1 MEKKYKIHFYLK
13 SRDGEQIIYIMFS
26 VLGKRFKFSTGYKSQ
41 KEQWD
46 NETERMINSS
56 QFKQAENRQANKV
69 NRFLDYLKDKVEDY
83 INSVVWYKAS
93 DIDTCLLYTSPSPR
107 DA

>member
-13 SRDGEQIIYIMFS
+13 SGDGEQIIYIMFS

-69 NRFLDYLKDKVEDY
+69 NRFWIISK
-83 INSVVWYKAS
+83 I
-93 DIDTCLLYTSPSPR
+93 R
-107 DA
+107 